1 MVGRLSRF
9 GLHKAT
15 MLVPIMVAWPI
26 ISPPFWGPQE
36 VVDRTNTTYLGW
48 MAAVFLVGTLFPVIV
63 IPLLMRKRTPPKLLT
78 YTRRE
83 AIPYTATITHRVSPG
98 RGGRQ
103 VNDGRARKFHRD
115 GAQYGA

>member
-1 MVGRLSRF
+1 MVVRLSRF

-63 IPLLMRKRTPPKLLT
+63 IPLLMRKRTTEVADVHAPRGNSVHGDDHQPGLTRSRWPSGQRWSCAEVPP
-78 YTRRE
+78 
-83 AIPYTATITHRVSPG
+83 
-98 RGGRQ
+98 
-103 VNDGRARKFHRD
+103 
-115 GAQYGA
+115 